1 VPAGVLPADGPRFAD
16 ALVPL
21 AGRVVAPL
29 GGGLVRG
36 GVLLRVAGRDDA
48 RVGGALA
55 SEKPLNSKKLM
66 VLPRAVSAE

>member
-1 VPAGVLPADGPRFAD
+1 VPAGVLPADGLRLAD
-16 ALVPL
+16 ALPPPV
-21 AGRVVAPL
+21 GRVAALLCDGP
-29 GGGLVRG
+29 VR

-48 RVGGALA
+48 RAGGALA

>member
-1 VPAGVLPADGPRFAD
+1 VPAGVLAADAPRFAD

-21 AGRVVAPL
+21 AGRAVAPL
-29 GGGLVRG
+29 RGGLVRG

-48 RVGGALA
+48 RAGGALA
-55 SEKPLNSKKLM
+55 SEKSLNSKKLM